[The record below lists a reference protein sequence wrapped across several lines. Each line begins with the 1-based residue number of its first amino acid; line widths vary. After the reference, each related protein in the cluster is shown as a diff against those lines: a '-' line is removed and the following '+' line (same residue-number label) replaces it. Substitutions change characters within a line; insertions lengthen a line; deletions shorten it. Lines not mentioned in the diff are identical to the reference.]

1 MPLYDFRCAECR
13 AEQEVRASLAEADSL
28 ELVCVGCGGTMR
40 RALSRATGVVI
51 AVSPSPVPSSSS
63 GPLGARTRDRRH
75 DPFGGKTCEHGAVRL
90 TRPNPFAQDLPR
102 PDAEKSR

>member
-40 RALSRATGVVI
+40 RALSKATGVVI
-51 AVSPSPVPSSSS
+51 AVSPSPSVLPPPATA
-63 GPLGARTRDRRH
+63 GGGTGGRGARGRRA
-75 DPFGGKTCEHGAVRL
+75 CEHGAVRL
-90 TRPNPFAQDLPR
+90 TRPNPFGASLPR